1 MRIKSILTASLALIA
16 ITLIGNR
23 TAHAD
28 NFRWL
33 GVDPELEWCN
43 PANWLN
49 LKDPFLGDY
58 PDDADDKAFV
68 GAGVFNGCVR
78 LCGDTTI
85 GALVIQDDGWVL
97 VTDGHTLTVTD
108 TGTRNGR
115 LTIEPGGT
123 LRIETKGRVELAG
136 DGVSHKIGG
145 YVLLTS
151 STSRLLI
158 SGDATLDPFTKPFIS
173 SGGGPG
179 PQFGKVKGQN
189 NSAEIQIKRGKTLTN
204 NITICGQM
212 IIKAVP

>member
-1 MRIKSILTASLALIA
+1 MRIKSILTVGLALIA
-16 ITLIGNR
+16 ITLIGSR

-28 NFRWL
+28 RFRWL
-33 GVDPELEWCN
+33 GTDPELEWCN

-49 LKDPFLGDY
+49 LDDPFLGDY

-68 GAGVFNGCVR
+68 GAGVFNGGVG
-78 LCGDTTI
+78 LCSDTTI
-85 GALVIQDDGWVL
+85 GALVIEDDGCVS
-97 VTDGHTLTVTD
+97 VTNGHTLTITD

-123 LRIETKGRVELAG
+123 LGIASGRVELAG

-145 YVLLTS
+145 YVSLTS
-151 STSRLLI
+151 STSTLLI
-158 SGDATLDPFTKPFIS
+158 SGDATLDPFTKRFIS

-179 PQFGKVKGQN
+179 PQFGKVQGLN
-189 NSAEIQIKRGKTLTN
+189 GSAEIQITRGKTLTN

>member
-1 MRIKSILTASLALIA
+1 MRIKSILTAGLALIA
-16 ITLIGNR
+16 ITLTGSPP
-23 TAHAD
+23 AYAD
-28 NFRWL
+28 DFLWL
-33 GVDPELEWCN
+33 GIDLEAGWCDEI
-43 PANWLN
+43 NWLN
-49 LKDPFLGDY
+49 LDSRYPDGY

-68 GAGVFNGCVR
+68 GAAVFNGCVG

-85 GALVIQDDGWVL
+85 GALVIQDDGCVF
-97 VTDGHTLTVTD
+97 VTNGHTLTITD

-123 LRIETKGRVELAG
+123 LGIANGRVELAG

-151 STSRLLI
+151 STSTLLI
-158 SGDATLDPFTKPFIS
+158 SGDATLDPFTKRFIS
-173 SGGGPG
+173 SGGGPR
-179 PQFGKVKGQN
+179 PVYGKVKGQN